1 MPATIESLLDS
12 ATARLAV
19 TSDSPRLDAEL
30 LLEQVLGKSRGQ
42 LRARPERAVDED
54 VARRYEG
61 MLLARLQGVPLA
73 YLAGQREFWS
83 LPLKLSRDTL
93 IPRPDTERLVEAAL
107 DCIPPDAGWAVADL
121 GTGSGAIALAIAS
134 ERLLCRVIATDA
146 SRAALN
152 VARENAAHLG
162 LGNVEFRCGEW
173 YAALNG
179 DRCHLIASNPPYVRE
194 GDPHLNEG
202 DVRFEPRRALVS
214 GSDGLVAIRH
224 LVALAPTHLLPG
236 GWLLLE
242 HGYDQAETVR
252 ALFAAAGFQ
261 HVRSLRDL
269 AGQERVTV
277 GQLPA

>member
-1 MPATIESLLDS
+1 MPVTIESLLDS
-12 ATARLAV
+12 ATARLGA
-19 TSDSPRLDAEL
+19 TTDSPRLDAEL

-42 LRARPERAVDED
+42 LRAYPERVVDETAERSFED
-54 VARRYEG
+54 L
-61 MLLARLQGVPLA
+61 LLARLQGVPLA

-83 LPLKLSRDTL
+83 LPLKVTRDTL
-93 IPRPDTERLVEAAL
+93 IPRPDTECLVEAAL
-107 DCIPPDAGWAVADL
+107 DCIPPEAGWTVADL

-134 ERLLCRVIATDA
+134 ERLLCKVIATDA
-146 SRAALN
+146 SSAALN

-162 LGNVEFRCGEW
+162 LGNVEFRCGDW
-173 YAALNG
+173 YVAHDG
-179 DRCHLIASNPPYVRE
+179 RCHLVVSNPPYVRE

-214 GSDGLVAIRH
+214 GSDGLDAIRH
-224 LVALAPTHLLPG
+224 LVALAPKHLLPG

-261 HVRSLRDL
+261 HIRSRRDL
-269 AGQERVTV
+269 AGQERVTL
-277 GQLPA
+277 GQQPT

>member
-1 MPATIESLLDS
+1 MPVTIESLLDS
-12 ATARLAV
+12 ATARLGA
-19 TSDSPRLDAEL
+19 TTDSPRLDAEL

-42 LRARPERAVDED
+42 LRAYPERVVDETAERSFED
-54 VARRYEG
+54 L
-61 MLLARLQGVPLA
+61 LLARLQGVPLA

-83 LPLKLSRDTL
+83 LPLKVTRDTL
-93 IPRPDTERLVEAAL
+93 IPRPDTECLVEAAL
-107 DCIPPDAGWAVADL
+107 DCIPPEAGWTVADL

-134 ERLLCRVIATDA
+134 ERLLCKVIATDA
-146 SRAALN
+146 SSAALD

-162 LGNVEFRCGEW
+162 LGNVEFRCGDW
-173 YAALNG
+173 YIAHDG
-179 DRCHLIASNPPYVRE
+179 RCHLVVSNPPYVRE

-214 GSDGLVAIRH
+214 GSDGLDAIRH
-224 LVALAPTHLLPG
+224 LVALAPKHLLPG

-261 HVRSLRDL
+261 HIRSRRDL
-269 AGQERVTV
+269 AGQERVTL
-277 GQLPA
+277 GQQPT

>member
-1 MPATIESLLDS
+1 MPVTIESLLDS
-12 ATARLAV
+12 ATARLGA
-19 TSDSPRLDAEL
+19 TTDSPRLDAEL

-42 LRARPERAVDED
+42 LRAYPERVVDETAERSFED
-54 VARRYEG
+54 L
-61 MLLARLQGVPLA
+61 LLARLQGVPLA

-83 LPLKLSRDTL
+83 LPLKVTRDTL
-93 IPRPDTERLVEAAL
+93 IPRPDTECLVEAAL
-107 DCIPPDAGWAVADL
+107 DCIPPEAGWTVADL

-134 ERLLCRVIATDA
+134 ERLLCKVIATDA
-146 SRAALN
+146 SSAALD

-162 LGNVEFRCGEW
+162 LGNVEFRCGDW
-173 YAALNG
+173 YVAHDG
-179 DRCHLIASNPPYVRE
+179 RCHLVVSNPPYVRE

-214 GSDGLVAIRH
+214 GSDGLDAIRH
-224 LVALAPTHLLPG
+224 LVALAPKHLLPG

-261 HVRSLRDL
+261 HIRSRRDL
-269 AGQERVTV
+269 AGQERVTL
-277 GQLPA
+277 GQQPT